1 MTLAT
6 VIRDVYHSN
15 ERKEMREALRELL
28 PVGGHDWHPSG
39 VYCFWD
45 PESHDVLYVGLAKN
59 LEQRFAQHNG
69 LGGSSAKGNKR
80 RQIDVWFAKH
90 PRLGYSIIV
99 QSAAVVLLERLGLDT
114 PTEIIATGEGQL
126 IEAHAQRFGT
136 RPPWNAMG
144 GSSYGSTWAGPRS
157 AGYFLLLTGRVDGL
171 LVARRTIRQ
180 LAAEPDSVD
189 REMTLHG
196 ARMHALH
203 EHGMAGEVSDHVIM
217 SALSERLVNPELGD
231 DPMRHLDLV
240 ASGYLL
246 LDAPHPERLEG
257 GAS

>member
-15 ERKEMREALRELL
+15 ERKEMRKALRKLL
-28 PVGGHDWHPSG
+28 PVGGMDWHPSG

-45 PESHDVLYVGLAKN
+45 PESREVLYVGLATN
-59 LEQRFAQHNG
+59 IERRFAQHNG
-69 LGGSSAKGNKR
+69 LAGSSAKGNKR
-80 RQIDVWFAKH
+80 RQIDEWFAEH

-99 QSAAVVLLERLGLDT
+99 QSAAVVLLERFGLDT
-114 PTEIIATGEGQL
+114 STEIIAIGEGQL
-126 IEAHAQRFGT
+126 IEAHIQQFGT
-136 RPPWNAMG
+136 RPPWNAIG

-157 AGYFLLLTGRVDGL
+157 AGYFSLLTGRLDSL

-196 ARMHALH
+196 ARMRALH
-203 EHGMAGEVSDHVIM
+203 EHGMAGEVNDHVIM
-217 SALSERLVNPELGD
+217 SALTELFVNPELRD

-240 ASGYLL
+240 ASGHLL
-246 LDAPHPERLEG
+246 LDAPHPERPEG
-257 GAS
+257 SAS